1 MRIRPGDYILYN
13 PDCSFVVEGLVIVF
27 NKTSSKIRDFM
38 SVWGEVHI
46 LTRGRGVVSLSLVE
60 DDVVNVALRVRR
72 VP

>member
-13 PDCSFVVEGLVIVF
+13 PDCSFGVEGLVVGFSKI
-27 NKTSSKIRDFM
+27 SSKMRDFM

-60 DDVVNVALRVRR
+60 DDVVNVVFRKYR
-72 VP
+72 

>member
-1 MRIRPGDYILYN
+1 MRIRPGDYILCN
-13 PDCSFVVEGLVIVF
+13 PDFSFGVEGLVIGF
-27 NKTSSKIRDFM
+27 NKVSSRMRDFM

-60 DDVVNVALRVRR
+60 DDMVNVVLRVRK